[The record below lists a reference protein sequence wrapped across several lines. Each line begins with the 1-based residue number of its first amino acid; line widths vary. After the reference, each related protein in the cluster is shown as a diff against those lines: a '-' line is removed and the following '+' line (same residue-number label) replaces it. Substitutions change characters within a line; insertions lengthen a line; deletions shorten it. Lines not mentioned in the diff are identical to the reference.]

1 MNFDIK
7 SIDQMDRARL
17 SAYRSNLDFYNGAQW
32 SERSRYRQLVFNYV
46 KISVDKVTSY
56 LMNELNFACEPAAGG
71 KTGAGGTKTGG
82 PEGPP
87 LQKAPIQEMAKRAE
101 ELIYM
106 VYEQNNC
113 SELDYT
119 TEIDTAILGDG
130 CYKVTWD
137 AAEKRVRIT
146 APDVN
151 GIFAWWQGDDIT
163 RLYRVASRYQ
173 LSADEASALY
183 KQKVSKKTASITEV
197 WDTKNFLLYLDDKVI
212 ERKPNPYSLIPFI
225 IFPNLR
231 QPKQYWGLSD
241 IPALREPQRELNRAL
256 TQLSRI
262 LEVSGNPI
270 AVLEGVDQSENIQV
284 APGAVWN
291 VPPDARAYLLD
302 LLQGGGIRLHID
314 YIDLVYRT
322 MHDLSESPRASYGGI
337 ERELSGI
344 ALEVE
349 LQSLLQKVRRKRL
362 IRTNVYRRRNEMVLA
377 LHKKFARQDLT
388 GVSQRILWGHVLP
401 QDRAREAQNEQIMVQ
416 SGIHSRRTAMDNL
429 AVRDPEAEFEKWMAE
444 RRRILEMNNEFKAQP
459 AYGKARE
466 RSTAA
471 EMDAAL

>member
-1 MNFDIK
+1 
-7 SIDQMDRARL
+7 MDRTRL

-46 KISVDKVTSY
+46 KIAVDKVTSY
-56 LMNELNFACEPAAGG
+56 LMNELNFACEQEAGG
-71 KTGAGGTKTGG
+71 TTGAGGSKRGG
-82 PEGPP
+82 PSGLP
-87 LQKAPIQEMAKRAE
+87 LNSIGVEEMAKRAE
-101 ELIYM
+101 DLIYR

-113 SELDYT
+113 PELDYT
-119 TEIDTAILGDG
+119 TEIDTAIIGDG

-137 AAEKRVRIT
+137 ALEKRVRIT

-163 RLYRVASRYQ
+163 CLYRVVSRYQ
-173 LSADEASALY
+173 LSADEAASLY
-183 KQKVSKKTASITEV
+183 KQKITKKMASITEV
-197 WDTKNFLLYLDDKVI
+197 WDSKGFLLYMEDKVI
-212 ERKPNPYSLIPFI
+212 ERKPNPYGFIPFI

-231 QPKQYWGLSD
+231 QPKQFWGLSD

-270 AVLEGVDQSENIQV
+270 AVLEGVEQSENIQV
-284 APGAVWN
+284 VPGAVWN
-291 VPPDARAYLLD
+291 LPPDARAYLLD

-377 LHKKFARQDLT
+377 LHKKFARQDFT

-401 QDRAREAQNEQIMVQ
+401 QDRAREAQDEQLMVQ

-429 AVRDPEAEFEKWMAE
+429 AVRDPELEFDKWLDE

-459 AYGKARE
+459 PSGKVRE
-466 RSTAA
+466 RSMAG
-471 EMDAAL
+471 EMDSTL